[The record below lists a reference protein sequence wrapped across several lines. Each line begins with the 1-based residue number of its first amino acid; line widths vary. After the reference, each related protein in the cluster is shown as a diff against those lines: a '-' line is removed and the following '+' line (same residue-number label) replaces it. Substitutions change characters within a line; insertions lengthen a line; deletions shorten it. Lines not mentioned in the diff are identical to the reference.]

1 MFEKKGRKSAA
12 IQTLIGAN
20 THIDG
25 DVRFE
30 GGFHIDG
37 TVNGSIVGGN
47 DSEACLSISEHGR
60 VQGNVNVPILDLS
73 GTVEGD
79 VVVSER
85 AELGP
90 TARVNGNVYY
100 NLIEMAAGAEINGK
114 LIREAPSVKA
124 AVISTRDSADDVLV
138 DAELQGAAKQ
148 NG

>member
-1 MFEKKGRKSAA
+1 MFGKKGRRSAA
-12 IQTLIGAN
+12 IQTLIGGN

-37 TVNGSIVGGN
+37 TVNGSIVGGK
-47 DSEACLSISEHGR
+47 DSEAFLSISEHGR
-60 VQGNVNVPILDLS
+60 VQGNVNVPTLALS

-79 VVVSER
+79 VVVTER
-85 AELGP
+85 VELGP

-100 NLIEMAAGAEINGK
+100 NLIEMAAGAEINGQ
-114 LIREAPSVKA
+114 LIHEAPSVKA
-124 AVISTRDSADDVLV
+124 AVTNTRVSTDEVLV
-138 DAELQGAAKQ
+138 DTELQGAAKQ